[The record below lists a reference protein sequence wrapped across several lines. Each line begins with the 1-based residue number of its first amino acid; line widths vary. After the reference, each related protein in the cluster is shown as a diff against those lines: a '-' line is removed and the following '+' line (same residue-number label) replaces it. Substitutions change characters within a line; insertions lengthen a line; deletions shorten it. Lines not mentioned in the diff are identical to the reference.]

1 MRCKNRFW
9 QWLGNGNDSQKNI
22 GSQENLSAQQT
33 NLGVKILILCYYSDY
48 EKQKMDDICSEA
60 TFLLNQT
67 LEKNQFYILLKA
79 DTLGR

>member
-1 MRCKNRFW
+1 M
-9 QWLGNGNDSQKNI
+9 
-22 GSQENLSAQQT
+22 SAQHT

-67 LEKNQFYILLKA
+67 LENYIVLKA